1 MNIVWKMHKSFQFR
15 DLADLFAKA
24 NEEKS
29 GDQLAGLAAESEQE
43 RVAAKFALADVPLQ
57 QIVAN
62 PLTAPE
68 QDDVTRLILETHD
81 QANFSTIKSMT
92 VGEFREFILSDESDE
107 ATLKSLHWAIT
118 PEIAAAVTKLMSNKD
133 LVLAANKIRVI
144 TRCRNTMGQRGV
156 LGIRLQPNHPADDAA
171 GILLAAFDGLLYGC
185 GDAVIGV
192 NPATESVESVST
204 ILHALQR
211 LIDAYNIP
219 TQSCCLAH
227 ISTQLK
233 AMERGA
239 PLDLL
244 FQSVAGTQKANESF
258 GITLSMLREGRER
271 ILEMNKRNISP
282 RRRGDT
288 EKSEGSQQAA
298 METSR
303 IDQAAAMFDGV
314 DNSRPSHGDEHPGE
328 KGNSSQNPP
337 RLRASAV
344 KRPAELNVM
353 YFETGQGSALSADAH
368 HGIDQLTLEA
378 RAYGVARVFEPFLV
392 NSVVGFI
399 GPEYLYDE
407 RQIIRAGLEDHFMG
421 KLLGLPMGCDVCYT
435 NHAAADQNSADN
447 LLMLLTAAGCNYFMG
462 VPCSDDVMLN
472 YQSTSFHD
480 ALAVRRLFNLRP
492 APEFM
497 AWLHEMGLYKD
508 GEPARIEAGTRKQLA
523 AGLEKA
529 MK

>member
-1 MNIVWKMHKSFQFR
+1 MSKTFQFR
-15 DLADLFAKA
+15 DLRDLFAKA

-29 GDQLAGLAAESEQE
+29 GDQLAGLAARSEQE
-43 RVAAKFALADVPLQ
+43 RVAAKFALADLPLQ
-57 QIVAN
+57 EIVSN
-62 PLTAPE
+62 PLIPPE
-68 QDDVTRLILETHD
+68 EDDVSRLILETHD
-81 QANFSTIKSMT
+81 LARFATIRSMT
-92 VGEFREFILSDESDE
+92 VGEFREFILSDDTDE
-107 ATLKSLHWAIT
+107 ATLKRLHWAIT

-144 TRCRNTMGQRGV
+144 TRCRNTMGERGV
-156 LGIRLQPNHPADDAA
+156 LGIRLQPNHPADDPA
-171 GILLAAFDGLLYGC
+171 GILLSAFDGLLYGC

-192 NPATESVESVST
+192 NPATEAVETVSA
-204 ILHALQR
+204 ILQALQR

-219 TQSCCLAH
+219 TQACCLGH

-239 PLDLL
+239 PVDLL

-271 ILEMNKRNISP
+271 VLEGHKQKIPP
-282 RRRGDT
+282 RRHGDA
-288 EKSEGSQQAA
+288 EKSEGSQQMA
-298 METSR
+298 METLR
-303 IDQAAAMFDGV
+303 VDEAAAMPGAVNDG
-314 DNSRPSHGDEHPGE
+314 RALTGDEARF
-328 KGNSSQNPP
+328 KKANSSQSQP

-344 KRPAELNVM
+344 KTPAELNVM

-368 HGIDQLTLEA
+368 HGVDQLTLEA

-447 LLMLLTAAGCNYFMG
+447 LLILLSAAGCNYFMG

-480 ALAVRRLFNLRP
+480 ALAARRLFNLRP
-492 APEFM
+492 APEFF
-497 AWLHEMGLYKD
+497 AWLHEMGLYRG
-508 GEPARIEAGTRKQLA
+508 GEPAKIEPSTRKQLA

-529 MK
+529 LK

>member
-1 MNIVWKMHKSFQFR
+1 
-15 DLADLFAKA
+15 
-24 NEEKS
+24 
-29 GDQLAGLAAESEQE
+29 
-43 RVAAKFALADVPLQ
+43 
-57 QIVAN
+57 
-62 PLTAPE
+62 
-68 QDDVTRLILETHD
+68 
-81 QANFSTIKSMT
+81 
-92 VGEFREFILSDESDE
+92 
-107 ATLKSLHWAIT
+107 
-118 PEIAAAVTKLMSNKD
+118 VTKLMSNKD
-133 LVLAANKIRVI
+133 LVLAANKIRVV

-192 NPATESVESVST
+192 NPATESVESVSA

-258 GITLSMLREGRER
+258 GITLSMLQDGRER
-271 ILEMNKRNISP
+271 VLEHHAKRETLPLVNTDNTD
-282 RRRGDT
+282 RRDSQEPTAKSRGPNANC
-288 EKSEGSQQAA
+288 QLPVA
-298 METSR
+298 
-303 IDQAAAMFDGV
+303 
-314 DNSRPSHGDEHPGE
+314 NC
-328 KGNSSQNPP
+328 
-337 RLRASAV
+337 
-344 KRPAELNVM
+344 M

-368 HGIDQLTLEA
+368 HGVDQLTLEA
-378 RAYGVARVFEPFLV
+378 RAYGVARVFQPFLV

-407 RQIIRAGLEDHFMG
+407 RQIVRAGLEDHFMG

-480 ALAVRRLFNLRP
+480 ALAVRRLFNLLP
-492 APEFM
+492 APEFL
-497 AWLHEMGLYKD
+497 AWLHDMGLYKD
-508 GEPARIEAGTRKQLA
+508 REPARIESGARKQLA

-529 MK
+529 MKVDLVNE